1 MRGRH
6 ACRKPSGGTDI
17 FLVTLKLALRRYL
30 HDWLF
35 SLNSILAMVAF
46 LVPLL
51 AVMGIHDGMVGTL
64 VARFVSNPRH
74 LEIVPNEYPNFPP
87 GFIEEL
93 RKDPDTAFIVPLTRY
108 LSWTVKLSKPGSEY
122 IDVKI
127 HPTGAGDTLR
137 AFSDPPEDI
146 SEPPGLLDV
155 YLSVRASERLGL
167 KAGDKANVRFTRRLP
182 DKPMEVADVGVTVR
196 GVMPL
201 TILRDSSILTSQPFM
216 EMIERYKD
224 GYGIPELGLPGASWD
239 GKQNPYYSF
248 RLTAKDFEAV
258 ERLQAKLEASGLEV
272 ETQSRDIAYIRFM
285 DSAFTTVFLTLL
297 AVVGFG
303 AFASA
308 ASNSID
314 QVAKNRKSLA
324 YLSLLGLPRWGLFAF
339 TSVQAAITG
348 LFASIGAC
356 SLFLVVERI
365 LNARFLGEEYSL
377 SRNLGGFNKVCYL
390 SLEKLLASSGVIIL
404 FMVLASF
411 AAYSALS
418 SIEPSEGMRDV

>member
-1 MRGRH
+1 M
-6 ACRKPSGGTDI
+6 
-17 FLVTLKLALRRYL
+17 RRYF

-35 SLNSILAMVAF
+35 SLTSVLSMVAF

-51 AVMGIHDGMVGTL
+51 AVMGIRDGMVGTL

-74 LEIVPNEYPNFPP
+74 LEITPKEYPSFPP
-87 GFIEEL
+87 EFIDSL
-93 RKDPDTAFIVPLTRY
+93 REDPDTAFVVPLTRF
-108 LSWTVKLSKPGSEY
+108 LSWTVKLSAPGGEFL
-122 IDVKI
+122 DVKI
-127 HPTGAGDTLR
+127 QPTGAGDTLR
-137 AFSDPPEDI
+137 AFSEPPEDI
-146 SEPPGLLDV
+146 GTEPGLLEV

-167 KAGDKANVRFTRRLP
+167 GAGDRAVMRFSRRLP
-182 DKPMEVADVGVTVR
+182 GRPLELADVEVLVR

-201 TILRDSSILTSQPFM
+201 TILRDTSILSSQALM

-224 GYGIPELGLPGASWD
+224 GFGVPELGLPGAEWD
-239 GKQNPYYSF
+239 GARHPYYGF
-248 RLTAKDFEAV
+248 RLTARDFDGV
-258 ERLQAKLEASGLEV
+258 ERLKRRLEAAGVEV
-272 ETQSRDIAYIRFM
+272 ETQARDIAYIRFM
-285 DSAFTTVFLTLL
+285 DGAFSTVFLTLL

-308 ASNSID
+308 ASNSVD

-324 YLSLLGLPRWGLFAF
+324 YLSLLGIPRRGLFAF
-339 TSVQAAITG
+339 ASVQAAVTG
-348 LFASIGAC
+348 VFASLGAC
-356 SLFLVVERI
+356 GLFLVVERV
-365 LNARFLGEEYSL
+365 LNGRFLGAEQAL

-390 SLEKLLASSGVIIL
+390 PWGKLLASAGVITL